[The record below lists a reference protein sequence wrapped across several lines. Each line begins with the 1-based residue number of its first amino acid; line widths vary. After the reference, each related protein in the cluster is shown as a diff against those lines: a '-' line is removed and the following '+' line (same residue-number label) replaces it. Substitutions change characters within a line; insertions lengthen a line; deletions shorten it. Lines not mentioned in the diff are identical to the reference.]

1 MADKYQF
8 GRDYTLYIGKP
19 GSDEALAIK
28 DLQITF
34 SVEHVIDTKLEV
46 SKATIKIFN
55 LSPDTYGKLQIPKNY
70 VRLLAGYKG
79 SGMAEVLLGN
89 TTDVKTEREG
99 QDIVTTITV
108 AEAYSILHNTRVTST
123 FPPGSSVKDVIE
135 GIAKKAG
142 LNLGDIKGA
151 GIKSPLLY
159 GYPTSG
165 TFKSQMD
172 EICNAYKLVYSVK
185 GDRLSVVDEGQPMK
199 TNETE
204 AFIFDS
210 TSGLLGF
217 PSYREFNYGTIKVES
232 LSTDQKIRKK
242 TESLKKQGIQFEAL
256 LNPRVEPGSLVKVN
270 SEAGSVPKGLYM
282 VVKVTFKGDFR
293 GNDWKMEVLCDK
305 TDLTAASIAKLK
317 SK

>member
-1 MADKYQF
+1 MTDKYQF

-19 GSDEALAIK
+19 GSDEALVIK
-28 DLQITF
+28 DLQVTF
-34 SVEHVIDTKLEV
+34 NVEQVIDTKLEV
-46 SKATIKIFN
+46 SKATIKIYN
-55 LSPDTYGKLQIPKNY
+55 LSEDSYSKLQIPQNF

-99 QDIVTTITV
+99 QDIVTTIFV
-108 AEAYSILHNTRVTST
+108 GEAYSILHNTKVTSV
-123 FPPGSSVKDVIE
+123 FPPGSTIKDVIE

-142 LNLGDIKGA
+142 LNLGTLKGK
-151 GIKSPLLY
+151 GIKTPLLF

-172 EICNAYKLVYSVK
+172 EICSAYKLVYCVK
-185 GDRLSVVDEGQPMK
+185 GNELSVSDEGEPLQD
-199 TNETE
+199 NEAE
-204 AFIFDS
+204 AFVFDS

-232 LSTDQKIRKK
+232 LSTDQKIKKK
-242 TESLKKQGIQFEAL
+242 TEALKKQGIQFEAL
-256 LNPRVEPGSLVKVN
+256 LNPRVKPGSLVKVL
-270 SEAGSVPKGLYM
+270 SEAGTVPKGLYM
-282 VVKVTFKGDFR
+282 VIKVSFKGDFR

-305 TDLTAASIAKLK
+305 TDLTAASIEKLK
-317 SK
+317 K